1 VFRRRTECQVEGSAC
16 ASTGADRL
24 HLRRP
29 QRRLGSVRSSARG
42 AFAAQECPDFCLE
55 DSFPAIFALSKALLP
70 VYNGCM
76 ANGGEIK
83 SLEMQQIDQQEQIRS
98 QEIVD
103 EKERVDRLKAEEA
116 RKVQAL
122 KLTRARVR
130 EQLTRTSSERYTLLL
145 NSELKQ
151 IDGELAKLI

>member
-1 VFRRRTECQVEGSAC
+1 
-16 ASTGADRL
+16 
-24 HLRRP
+24 
-29 QRRLGSVRSSARG
+29 
-42 AFAAQECPDFCLE
+42 
-55 DSFPAIFALSKALLP
+55 
-70 VYNGCM
+70 M
-76 ANGGEIK
+76 ANGGEIN
-83 SLEMQQIDQQEQIRS
+83 SLDMQQIDQQEQIRS

-103 EKERVDRLKAEEA
+103 EKERVNRLKAEEA

-130 EQLTRTSSERYTLLL
+130 EQLNRTSSERYTLLL

>member
-1 VFRRRTECQVEGSAC
+1 
-16 ASTGADRL
+16 
-24 HLRRP
+24 
-29 QRRLGSVRSSARG
+29 
-42 AFAAQECPDFCLE
+42 
-55 DSFPAIFALSKALLP
+55 
-70 VYNGCM
+70 M
-76 ANGGEIK
+76 ANGWESK
-83 SLEMQQIDQQEQIRS
+83 SVQEQVVEHDEQIRA
-98 QEIVD
+98 QEVID
-103 EKERVDRLKAEEA
+103 DRERAGRLKAELA

>member
-1 VFRRRTECQVEGSAC
+1 
-16 ASTGADRL
+16 
-24 HLRRP
+24 
-29 QRRLGSVRSSARG
+29 
-42 AFAAQECPDFCLE
+42 
-55 DSFPAIFALSKALLP
+55 
-70 VYNGCM
+70 M
-76 ANGGEIK
+76 
-83 SLEMQQIDQQEQIRS
+83 EMQQIDQQEQIRS